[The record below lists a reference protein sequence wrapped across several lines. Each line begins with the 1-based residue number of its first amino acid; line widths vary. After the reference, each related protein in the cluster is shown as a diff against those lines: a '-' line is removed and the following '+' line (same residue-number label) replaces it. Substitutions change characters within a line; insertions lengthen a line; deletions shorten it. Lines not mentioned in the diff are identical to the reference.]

1 VTLDREE
8 FSPEETIENVGN
20 LFSAR
25 AEEAGLDLFFEIDE
39 AIPQR
44 LLGDSLRLTQVLNN
58 LVGNAIKFTPH
69 GEIVISAERLPGA
82 VAGQVRLRFGVR
94 DTGIGLSAEQAGRL
108 FQVFAQA
115 DPSIGRRYGG
125 TGLGLA
131 ICKRLVALMGGEISV
146 QSVPGQGSHFSFTA
160 DFGEATAG
168 GERMDLHSI
177 RGMRTLV
184 MDGQPTGRL
193 ILQQILQSWRF
204 QVGTAAFADD
214 ALQKLR
220 RADPQ
225 APYELLVLDWKGADP
240 DLVQQA
246 RRLSAERTA
255 APLMVVAMA
264 GLHARDQA
272 MAALGDLPAVGVLV
286 KPVTPS
292 RLFDAIVRLQ
302 HGEAAPTARAH
313 TIDLAEVMRP
323 IRGARILLV
332 EDNLVNQQVANA
344 FLVMAGLQ
352 VTLAGNGRE
361 AVDCVKAATFDAVLM
376 DVQMPEMDG
385 LHATRMIRCLPHAA
399 NLPIIAMTAGALDED
414 RQHCLAVGMNAHVS
428 KPIDPKEMAN
438 TLLAW
443 VPRTD
448 RAVVDGV

>member
-1 VTLDREE
+1 
-8 FSPEETIENVGN
+8 
-20 LFSAR
+20 
-25 AEEAGLDLFFEIDE
+25 
-39 AIPQR
+39 
-44 LLGDSLRLTQVLNN
+44 VLNN
-58 LVGNAIKFTPH
+58 LVGNAIKFTPQ
-69 GEIVISAERLPGA
+69 GEIVISAERVPGA
-82 VAGQVRLRFGVR
+82 AAGQVRLRFGVR
-94 DTGIGLSAEQAGRL
+94 DTGIGLSAEQTGRL

-115 DPSIGRRYGG
+115 DPSISRRYGG

-146 QSVPGQGSHFSFTA
+146 QSMPGQGSHFSFTA
-160 DFGEATAG
+160 DFGAATPGA
-168 GERMDLHSI
+168 ERMDLHSI
-177 RGMRTLV
+177 RGMRALV

-193 ILQQILQSWRF
+193 ILQQLLQSWRF
-204 QVGTAAFADD
+204 QVGTAAFADE

-240 DLVQQA
+240 DLVEQA
-246 RRLSAERTA
+246 RRLSAERAA

-264 GLHARDQA
+264 GLHARAQA
-272 MAALGDLPAVGVLV
+272 MAALKGLPAVGVLV

-302 HGEAAPTARAH
+302 HGEAAPATGGRG
-313 TIDLAEVMRP
+313 IDLAEAMRP

-344 FLVMAGLQ
+344 FLVMVGLQ

-361 AVDCVKAATFDAVLM
+361 AVDCIKAATFDAVLM

-399 NLPIIAMTAGALDED
+399 KLPIIAMTAGALDED

-428 KPIDPKEMAN
+428 KPIDPREMVR

-448 RAVVDGV
+448 RAMVDGV